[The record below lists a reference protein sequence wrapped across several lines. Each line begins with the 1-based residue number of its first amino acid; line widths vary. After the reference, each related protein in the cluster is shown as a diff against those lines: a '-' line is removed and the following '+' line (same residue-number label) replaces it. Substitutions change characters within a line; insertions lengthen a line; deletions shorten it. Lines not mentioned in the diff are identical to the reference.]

1 MQVTLF
7 CSVSIKINNSFTD
20 LTNAVPVRATQI
32 SLTYLLSCFV
42 ATGAF
47 FGLGVFGF
55 ECVVLMTAVVIA
67 SHVPVITFLTFKA
80 HNSPTPGS
88 VADSNDFNNF
98 MDIVDKMQKPDD
110 DTAMTEA
117 SKSNLP
123 DSVIENDDVFED
135 PKKSKKKTEL
145 VTVLNMIN
153 EGLEKDQKQERRR
166 HTVIKSSS
174 VS

>member
-1 MQVTLF
+1 MT
-7 CSVSIKINNSFTD
+7 FTD

-123 DSVIENDDVFED
+123 DSVIEHDDVFED
-135 PKKSKKKTEL
+135 PNKKSKKKTEL